1 MFGARRNLKRIVEN
15 SFGQN
20 PLEGFSFY
28 NATDR
33 MKNIRRLHEVLDEPE
48 EKAWTV
54 DEVTWND
61 LEMDEVFLRI
71 NHTNSFIGEQ
81 VLYDRMHRLK
91 KPVNAHMVDK
101 LNQDSIKWSGLEMRL
116 HTIGKLD
123 NAYLLPEFVLNAK
136 LWTIGNPVL
145 YHTLQ
150 ILLALSIVLA
160 SLINEYFLIMTML
173 IACINFII
181 YMGVKQK
188 YDVYF
193 SSLIEFKKVFE
204 FCKWLEKH
212 DKEKSFISDDIETCI
227 HKLDGMSKIIMGAAG
242 RHQMSVAGDLAAQIN
257 EYLWGVLL
265 VDVAV
270 FNHIMKLISRN
281 QEEVMKLMIFAGEI
295 DAAIAVA
302 SYRQSL
308 YKWCKPQFVDHG
320 FAYRGIV
327 HPLIVNPV
335 DNDFALESRAVITG
349 TNASGK
355 STFMKSIAINTI
367 LAQTIDTCIAD
378 EASLCPMQVA
388 SCMAL
393 RDDILTGESY
403 YFREA
408 KCLKRILDLAQEQD
422 KLMIIVDEILKGTNT
437 RERVAASRAI
447 LEYLAKTSAITIV
460 ATHDYELTVNP
471 QYENYHFKSQIKNET
486 IAFDYHL
493 YEGVCQSSNAIE
505 LLAYMKYPVAIVDR
519 ARSYLN
525 ENR

>member
-1 MFGARRNLKRIVEN
+1 MFGAGRNLRKIVEN

-33 MKNIRRLHEVLDEPE
+33 LKNVRRLHEVIEEPE
-48 EKAWTV
+48 DKGWLV

-81 VLYDRMHRLK
+81 VLYDRLHRLK
-91 KPVNAHMVDK
+91 KPVNKEMVKK
-101 LNQDSIKWSGLEMRL
+101 LNQDSIKRSELEMKL
-116 HTIGKLD
+116 HTIGKPD
-123 NAYLLPEFVLNAK
+123 NAYLLPEFVLNAG
-136 LWTIGNPVL
+136 LWTIGNPAV

-150 ILLALSIVLA
+150 ILLALSLVLTCFV
-160 SLINEYFLIMTML
+160 NEYLLIITIL
-173 IACINFII
+173 IGCVNFII

-193 SSLIEFKKVFE
+193 SSLIEFKKIYE
-204 FCKWLEKH
+204 FCSWLQKH
-212 DKEKSFISDDIETCI
+212 DKEKAFISDDIETCI
-227 HKLDGMSKIIMGAAG
+227 HKLDGMSKIIIGTAG
-242 RHQMSVAGDLAAQIN
+242 RHQMSAAGDLAAQIN
-257 EYLWGVLL
+257 EYMWGVML

-270 FNHIMKLISRN
+270 FNHIMKLISKN
-281 QEEVMKLMIFAGEI
+281 QEEVMRLMIFVGEI

-308 YKWCKPQFVDHG
+308 DRWCKPQFVDQG
-320 FAYRGIV
+320 FSYKGIA

-335 DNDFALESRAVITG
+335 DNDFSLESRAVITG

-378 EASLCPMQVA
+378 EARLCPMRLA

-408 KCLKRILDLAQEQD
+408 KCLKGILDLTKGEDA
-422 KLMIIVDEILKGTNT
+422 LMIIVDEILKGTNT

-447 LEYLAKTSAITIV
+447 LKYLAETSAITIV
-460 ATHDYELTVNP
+460 ATHDYELTKNP
-471 QYENYHFKSQIKNET
+471 QYENYHFRSQIKNET

-493 YEGVCQSSNAIE
+493 YEGVCQSSNAVE
-505 LLAYMKYPVAIVDR
+505 LLAYMKYPQAIVDK

-525 ENR
+525 EN